1 MGIVMPIYKSNEET
15 SEIKIEFAHT
25 NVLGIK
31 INFMKFGDPPEE
43 GGGAKE
49 EEEDDGGDEGGGED
63 SGEDG
68 AFI

>member
-31 INFMKFGDPPEE
+31 INFMKFGDPPEV
-43 GGGAKE
+43 
-49 EEEDDGGDEGGGED
+49 
-63 SGEDG
+63 
-68 AFI
+68 